1 MAQYTKEIKLST
13 GKGLDYTKTITGNY
27 NVVFDKVIKVDNS
40 NAGIDLVNYGTSVA
54 HDTMIAPKAILVENT
69 GNVGCELLIS
79 TAEWTTDDATDSAD
93 TVSDSSH
100 YLSMLLPA
108 GECVYLP
115 NNRLIGTST
124 AFGGGMG
131 VEISNAVPDSNEYV
145 DSGIDNEDGTGD
157 DITGSASNTKLY
169 LEQNGSTFVFKVG
182 DLIRVNDEIMEVT
195 AIGDDSDADNT
206 FLAVIR
212 GLYGSTAASD
222 HLDDAAIRFPFFN
235 MHHDFDDTSYN
246 GGGNGSATV
255 VKTNGSG
262 LFRAMN
268 FFGYGRLIN
277 GVADGLVGGSVAIK
291 FYNQGYQEFGLA
303 GINSST
309 KTGLATSTTY
319 TFALT
324 ISGGSSDDVAFTTDS
339 SDVTFGNVI
348 GKIQSAINDKFTTGT
363 NLKNKKATIGI
374 VNGDVRI
381 TDSSRLSTG
390 AILMAAPSSGT
401 TPFGVGIIPAVGS
414 LEKAVAAR
422 LPDDTIRDSVTYAE
436 IKNTSAFLLDDGKG
450 NLRGAGG
457 SGTINYETGEINLN
471 AYPNAEFVVSANTK
485 AAHSGGFEV
494 GTKKN
499 AFTSIG
505 ARSCNQKADTEI
517 RIISLG

>member
-1 MAQYTKEIKLST
+1 MAQYTKQIKLST

-54 HDTMIAPKAILVENT
+54 NDTMTAPKAILVENT

-93 TVSDSSH
+93 ALSDATH

-108 GECVYLP
+108 GECIYLP
-115 NNRLIGTST
+115 NNRLIGTAT

-131 VEISNAVPDSNEYV
+131 VEVSNAVPDSNEYT
-145 DSGIDNEDGTGD
+145 DSGADLDHATSATMGSDATHTTLNLEDGH
-157 DITGSASNTKLY
+157 SKY
-169 LEQNGSTFVFKVG
+169 FKVG
-182 DLIRVNDEIMEVT
+182 DLIRLENEICEVT
-195 AIGDDSDADNT
+195 AVGTGAD
-206 FLAVIR
+206 LANSTCTIIR
-212 GLYGSTAASD
+212 GLYGSTAAT
-222 HLDDAAIRFPFFN
+222 HADDVAVRFPFFN

-268 FFGYGRLIN
+268 FFGYGRTADT
-277 GVADGLVGGSVAIK
+277 VCDGLVAGSCAVK
-291 FYNQGYQEFGLA
+291 FYSKGFQEFGLA

-348 GKIQSAINDKFTTGT
+348 GKIQSAINDKFTAGT

-374 VNGDVRI
+374 VNGDIRI
-381 TDSSRLSTG
+381 TDSSRLSTS

-401 TPFGVGIIPAVGS
+401 TPFGVGIIPAVGV

-422 LPDDTIRDSVTYAE
+422 LPDDTIRDSLTYAE
-436 IKNTSAFLLDDGKG
+436 RKNVDAFLLDDGKG

-457 SGTINYETGEINLN
+457 SGTINYETGEININ

-485 AAHSGGFEV
+485 AAHSGGMEDS
-494 GTKKN
+494 GTTIN
-499 AFTSIG
+499 GAVTLE
-505 ARSCNQKADTEI
+505 ARSCNSKADTEI
-517 RIISLG
+517 RVISLG